1 MFSVRRIMWLQLGQR
16 LSVNKIKQSKD
27 WFIFEKLRFFIY
39 YYLFSYKQFN
49 FINWSKCIYFVV
61 IWFVNQ
67 NQFDLCKFNKVIK
80 LNNK

>member
-49 FINWSKCIYFVV
+49 
-61 IWFVNQ
+61 Q
-67 NQFDLCKFNKVIK
+67 NQFDLCKFNTPKNIMSPRK
-80 LNNK
+80 HHQKNHINIS